1 MSEKNTNEQS
11 EKLESENLRNLPEKI
26 KYLLWGK
33 AAGRCQFRGCNEML
47 YRDLTTQSE
56 FNQAY
61 IAHIYGVKPKSAR
74 YVKDKS
80 ESLAKDISNL
90 MLMCDTHH
98 RQIDQHEKD
107 KYTAEILIQMKKEH
121 EERIE
126 ILADISPSLKSEI
139 VIYKASIGINPVVM
153 TYESLREY
161 LVPKYYP
168 ARHTATDLSLSNSTS
183 VDSRKSFWELQI
195 ENLEDQFR
203 DQILPKLRKS
213 ELPHVSLFA
222 LAPIPLLIKLG
233 IMLNDIQQIDVR
245 QKRRNPD
252 TWNFEADIDTVY
264 NLELAAEVKTNIA
277 LKIELS
283 DTITDDRI
291 TSVLGGDTSI
301 YSIKIDNPDNDFVKS
316 RKQIT
321 DFGEKMKE
329 AFREIKRVHGQE
341 AILNIFPAM
350 PVSLAVQLGRVWMPK
365 ADLSMTIFD
374 QNRAVRGF
382 VKAIDI
388 VHQTS

>member
-1 MSEKNTNEQS
+1 MSKKNTDKQS
-11 EKLESENLRNLPEKI
+11 EKLESDNLRNLPEKI

-161 LVPKYYP
+161 
-168 ARHTATDLSLSNSTS
+168 
-183 VDSRKSFWELQI
+183 
-195 ENLEDQFR
+195 
-203 DQILPKLRKS
+203 
-213 ELPHVSLFA
+213 
-222 LAPIPLLIKLG
+222 
-233 IMLNDIQQIDVR
+233 
-245 QKRRNPD
+245 
-252 TWNFEADIDTVY
+252 
-264 NLELAAEVKTNIA
+264 
-277 LKIELS
+277 
-283 DTITDDRI
+283 
-291 TSVLGGDTSI
+291 
-301 YSIKIDNPDNDFVKS
+301 
-316 RKQIT
+316 
-321 DFGEKMKE
+321 
-329 AFREIKRVHGQE
+329 
-341 AILNIFPAM
+341 
-350 PVSLAVQLGRVWMPK
+350 
-365 ADLSMTIFD
+365 
-374 QNRAVRGF
+374 
-382 VKAIDI
+382 
-388 VHQTS
+388 